1 MKSFT
6 KGLATVGR
14 VRLPGWGPRDSQS
27 RWLET
32 LGEIAANR
40 AQWRECCR
48 CLAELSVKIL
58 RNDKVIN
65 TIQTR
70 EYYEKPTRWRRRI
83 MYERCKRIYDSE
95 MSRKINFIVRT
106 HRVNPW
112 PR

>member
-1 MKSFT
+1 M
-6 KGLATVGR
+6 AA
-14 VRLPGWGPRDSQS
+14 S
-27 RWLET
+27 RASLET
-32 LGEIAANR
+32 YFKNFPYLKKTVIVKNNEFNPAYQA
-40 AQWRECCR
+40 
-48 CLAELSVKIL
+48 LYKIL

-65 TIQTR
+65 TIQAR
-70 EYYEKPTRWRRRI
+70 DYYEKPTRWRRRI